1 MSTLYYYYK
10 NIVRQDLLTK
20 YNYTNYAEIPCLK
33 KICLS
38 FQVSQSSLRQ
48 LLPLMSA
55 LTLASHQKPFFL
67 RSKQINLV
75 LRLKKGYP
83 IGCKV
88 TIRGSKMY
96 DFLEQILF
104 LIFTQSKGSM
114 LPFFRIGKKEAF
126 LSIENPFFFKEIEKE
141 YENFRELPKLH
152 LTMVANVE
160 KKGEIIS
167 LLSALK
173 FPIKK

>member
-1 MSTLYYYYK
+1 MSILHYYYK

-20 YNYTNYAEIPCLK
+20 YDYTNYTEIPCLK

-55 LTLASHQKPFFL
+55 LTLASYQKPFFL
-67 RSKQINLV
+67 RSKQVNLV
-75 LRLKKGYP
+75 LKLKKGYP
-83 IGCKV
+83 IGCKITV
-88 TIRGSKMY
+88 RGQKMY
-96 DFLEQILF
+96 DFLERILF
-104 LIFTQSKGSM
+104 FIFPQSKGSM
-114 LPFFRIGKKEAF
+114 LPFFRIGKKAAF
-126 LSIENPFFFKEIEKE
+126 LSLENPFFFREIEKE

-152 LTMVANVE
+152 LTMIISAE
-160 KKGEIIS
+160 KKEEIIS